1 MLGITD
7 LIAGIFAPAAQLVD
21 ELHTSKEE
29 KLEAKARLLEVQAA
43 AMDSAYSYELKAL
56 QSRSDIINSEASSE
70 HWLVAVWRP
79 ITMLTFLVLI
89 VGDALALLPN
99 PLSEQAWVAL
109 QLGLG
114 GYVVSRSGEKIVK
127 ALKKG

>member
-29 KLEAKARLLEVQAA
+29 KLDAKARLLAVQASV
-43 AMDSAYSYELKAL
+43 MDSAYNYELKSLEA
-56 QSRSDIINSEASSE
+56 RANIVNSEAKSE
-70 HWLVAVWRP
+70 HWVAAVWRP

-99 PLSEQAWVAL
+99 PLSEQAWLAL
-109 QLGLG
+109 QIGLG

-127 ALKKG
+127 SIQQR